1 VIRYQTLQTSSKAVA
16 IAVGFLA
23 ILLGLVGLGSGNA
36 LADTPTGVERAAVAA
51 SFPLTGTQWTPP
63 TPSYKVIVNKDGI
76 IQLSYSALQTAGLPV
91 DSLNPKSFRLY
102 WMSKEIPIQVD
113 GESDNV
119 FHSTDRILFYGRTL
133 DSLTYEGV
141 WPDNKYT
148 SENVYWLTYGGA
160 NGLRMTTKS
169 SAGSGTAASSYLHKD
184 HQERNLFYFTD
195 RPYLVGEPM
204 PQRYVPGA
212 DRWQWIWFRSSPSA
226 RNFPFPI
233 ANIPASAADGQVG
246 VRFQGTSGKQ
256 FLFQPDTPHHIRLYM
271 NGTQIYD
278 NAAAGYDYTAFTIT
292 ATVPHNT
299 LVNNSN
305 NTLRIE
311 YVPNGVSSEVYVNWF
326 EVNYRDN
333 HVAESSLLFFDGEP
347 GAGPWRYTVTG
358 FADSDIRLYDVT
370 DLFNPARITG
380 ATLGASNVTFGD
392 SAGGRRYIAVSA
404 SGWLPPLRIEPYAPG
419 TSAYSPA
426 DLLASINGADWIAI
440 AHKDLWPEAVRL
452 ASYRA
457 AKYRVA
463 VVDVDQIYAQFNGGM
478 RSSESI
484 QQFLSYVYNSWTT
497 PKNQFVLL
505 FGDGT
510 SDMRNYRFPTPTMI
524 PPFLV
529 AVEPTL
535 GETAADNR
543 YVTLVGDDL
552 LPDMSIGRFPV
563 DTLAEAAVV
572 VSKTIKYESTPLFND
587 WNLNVLFV
595 ADDGT
600 GGGGDFF
607 GFSDTLA
614 DGYSTPVP
622 ISTTK
627 FLPAP
632 YTSTKV
638 YLGYNINNEPGTCF
652 TASDCQNDI
661 VDSVNS
667 GALFTS
673 YIGHAQTGNWATE
686 PLVDAG
692 IVNRFNNYDRLS
704 IFLAMACFE
713 GFFHQPDLS
722 PLAETYMLHP
732 LGGAVASWSP
742 TGFGVATGH
751 DWLEQGFFL
760 SYFQDGETILGKATD
775 AGKYYLHNQ
784 APSGKYDD
792 LIDTFLLFGDPALQI
807 QGWVEPTAVEMA
819 DLSAQTDGNGVRVA
833 WTTVKETEILGF
845 HVLRAESADGLFSVI
860 TPEMVQATM
869 PGGSDGYSYSFVD
882 TTADPALNYWYKLQ
896 VLTLDGGS
904 TEYGLAAVVP
914 NAINKLFLPSVVR

>member
-1 VIRYQTLQTSSKAVA
+1 VAV
-16 IAVGFLA
+16 AVGFVA
-23 ILLGLVGLGSGNA
+23 ILLGMVGWGSGHA
-36 LADTPTGVERAAVAA
+36 LADTSAGVESAAVAA
-51 SFPLTGTQWTPP
+51 SAPVTGTQWTPP
-63 TPSYKVIVNKDGI
+63 NPAYKVIVTRDGI
-76 IQLSYSALQTAGLPV
+76 VQLSYSALQAAGLPV

-102 WMSKEIPIQVD
+102 WMGRELPIQVD

-119 FHSTDRILFYGRTL
+119 FNSSDRVLFYGRSL
-133 DSLTYEGV
+133 DSLTYDGI
-141 WPDNKYT
+141 WLDNKYT
-148 SENVYWLTYGGA
+148 GENVYWLTYGGA

-169 SAGSGTAASSYLHKD
+169 SVGSGTAAGPYLHKD

-195 RPYLVGEPM
+195 RPYHVGEPM
-204 PQRYVPGA
+204 PDRYVPGA

-226 RNFPFPI
+226 RNFPFPV
-233 ANIPASAADGQVG
+233 ANIPASAADGQVV
-246 VRFQGTSGKQ
+246 VRLQGTSGKQ

-278 NAAAGYDYTAFTIT
+278 NAAAGYDYRAFTIT

-299 LVNNSN
+299 LLNNSN
-305 NTLRIE
+305 NQLRIE

-326 EVNYRDN
+326 EVYYRDN
-333 HVAESSLLFFDGEP
+333 HVAESSLLLFDGEP

-370 DLFNPARITG
+370 DIFNPLRITG
-380 ATLGASNVTFGD
+380 ATLGANNAAFGD
-392 SAGGRRYIAVSA
+392 SAGGRQYAAVSA
-404 SGWLPPLRIEPYAPG
+404 TGWLPPLRIEPYAPM
-419 TSAYSPA
+419 TSAYSFA
-426 DLLASINGADWIAI
+426 DLLATTNGADWIAI

-452 ASYRA
+452 TAYRA
-457 AKYRVA
+457 KKYRVA
-463 VVDVDQIYAQFNGGM
+463 LVDVDQIYAQFNGGM

-484 QQFLSYVYNSWTT
+484 QQFLAYVYHNWKAPT
-497 PKNQFVLL
+497 NQFVLL
-505 FGDGT
+505 FGDGS

-543 YVTLVGDDL
+543 FVTLVGDDL

-563 DTLAEAAVV
+563 DTLEEAAVV
-572 VSKTIKYESTPLFND
+572 VSKTIKYESTPTYND
-587 WNLNVLFV
+587 WNLNVLFI

-607 GFSDTLA
+607 EFSDILA
-614 DGYSTPVP
+614 DGYASPAQEP
-622 ISTTK
+622 ETK

-638 YLGYNINNEPGTCF
+638 YLGYNIKNEPGTCMD
-652 TASDCQNDI
+652 AIECQNDI

-686 PLVDAG
+686 PLVDAS
-692 IVNRFNNYDRLS
+692 IVSRFTNYERLS
-704 IFLAMACFE
+704 IFIAMACFE

-760 SYFQDGETILGKATD
+760 SYFQDHQTILGKATD
-775 AGKYYLHNQ
+775 AGKLYLHNN
-784 APSGKYDD
+784 APAGKYDD

-807 QGWVEPTAVEMA
+807 QGWIEPTAVEMSS
-819 DLSAQTDGNGVRVA
+819 LSAQTEENGVRLA

-845 HVLRAESADGLFSVI
+845 HVLRAESAQGPFARI
-860 TPEMVQATM
+860 TPEDGMIQATM
-869 PGGSDGYSYSFVD
+869 PGGSQGYNYDFVD
-882 TTADPALNYWYKLQ
+882 ATADPTRNYWYKLQ
-896 VLTLDGGS
+896 VLTLDGGR
-904 TEYGLAAVVP
+904 TEYGLAAVMP
-914 NAINKLFLPSVVR
+914 NAGNRLFLPNIGR